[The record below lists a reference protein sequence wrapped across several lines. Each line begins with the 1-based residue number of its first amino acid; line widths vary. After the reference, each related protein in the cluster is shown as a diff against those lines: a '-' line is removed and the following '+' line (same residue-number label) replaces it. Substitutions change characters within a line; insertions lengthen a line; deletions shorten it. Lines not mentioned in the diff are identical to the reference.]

1 MRIRKL
7 LLALIAL
14 SVLFV
19 AACGYENTPRAKEQE
34 QQDQNYSKITEQQQ
48 VETIDYSSTRD
59 TINKW
64 IERWGQEGQISYVYI
79 TDSGEPTGYYVIKGL
94 PVSYNASIVPPEK
107 YVDLPGDGTN
117 DLKPVQ
123 APSMDAVYYRPGGAV
138 SQFYAFD
145 ARTDAYYEWSV
156 GGSQNYF
163 LSDQPLQQYRNVP
176 AIGDTS
182 VEDMEN
188 GG

>member
-1 MRIRKL
+1 MKRVGMIV
-7 LLALIAL
+7 A
-14 SVLFV
+14 VV
-19 AACGYENTPRAKEQE
+19 AALFLAGCDYEESPRAREQ
-34 QQDQNYSKITEQQQ
+34 QTQDQNYDKITQQQ
-48 VETIDYSSTRD
+48 KAEAIDYSSTRD
-59 TINKW
+59 AINKW
-64 IERWGQEGQISYVYI
+64 VERWGQEGQVSYVYI

-107 YVDLPGDGTN
+107 YVDLPGDGTS

-123 APSMDAVYYRPGGAV
+123 APSMDAVYYRGGGSVA
-138 SQFYAFD
+138 QFYAFD

-163 LSDQPLQQYRNVP
+163 LSDAPLQQYRNVP

-182 VEDMEN
+182 VEDMQN
-188 GG
+188 D